1 MELSFFMARAQF
13 AKGSSKVGKPRA
25 GRGSVE
31 RTPLTIR
38 SRQPLGSGFEQ
49 RVRSQLTSRV
59 GRAAGVIERL
69 TVRFDDI
76 NGPKGGIDTVC
87 RIKAVVSGR
96 PSLVVEK
103 RASSEDV
110 AFSQA
115 VNALATAVARTK
127 GKHGLRTG
135 HRAGPS
141 TRPAPRPRAQVR
153 DDGELIGRRVGR
165 GTRALSRALHR
176 PEKGDRA
183 HYVDTAASGASASDR
198 RAGGQFTARR
208 NTLART
214 TRATATLED
223 SRTRPSRKSTR
234 KSANRGKP
242 SQTKERAAVAR
253 ALRPQAKAM
262 RRG

>member
-1 MELSFFMARAQF
+1 MARGQF
-13 AKGSSKVGKPRA
+13 AKGSSKIGKPRA
-25 GRGSVE
+25 GRGTVE

-38 SRQPLGSGFEQ
+38 SRQRLGGGFEQ
-49 RVRSQLTSRV
+49 RVREQIARRV

-69 TVRFDDI
+69 TIRFDDV

-96 PSLVVEK
+96 PSIVVEK
-103 RASSEDV
+103 RADSEDV

-115 VNALATAVARTK
+115 ASALATAVARTQ
-127 GKHGLRTG
+127 GKHRLRTG
-135 HRAGPS
+135 HHAGPS
-141 TRPAPRPRAQVR
+141 TGPRAR
-153 DDGELIGRRVGR
+153 ASAPDEGELIGRRVGR
-165 GTRALSRALHR
+165 GKAGLSRALHR
-176 PEKGDRA
+176 PEKQDRA
-183 HYVDTAASGASASDR
+183 HYVDTAAHGASASDR
-198 RAGGQFTARR
+198 RAGGPFTARR

-242 SQTKERAAVAR
+242 SQTKERAALAN
-253 ALRPQAKAM
+253 ALRPQAKAS